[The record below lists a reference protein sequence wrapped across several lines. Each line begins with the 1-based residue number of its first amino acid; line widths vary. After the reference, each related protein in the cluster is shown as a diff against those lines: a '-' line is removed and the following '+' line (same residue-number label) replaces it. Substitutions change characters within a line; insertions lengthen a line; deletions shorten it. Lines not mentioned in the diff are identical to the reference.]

1 MLYKIFKKDFGRKK
15 GITAALFLFIL
26 LSSMLISS
34 GIYIIMVMMG
44 SIDSLFEASGI
55 PHYVQMHG
63 GDLNETDIDQ
73 FVRET
78 PLVKDYQVQRMIS
91 IDPGCLY
98 LGDNPTAEINSV
110 MDISFVKQSEN
121 FDYLLNMDNKPIE
134 VESGQIGV
142 PVYYLQKYGLKKG
155 EMIRLALDEGDVY
168 FVISDFVRDA
178 QMNPTVV
185 SSKRFVINSKDYET
199 LCGWSENFEYSIGF
213 LLKDTGKLSEFGNEY
228 QSAGLPAKGPTLD
241 LGIYKL
247 LNALTDGIVAAVI
260 ILISLLLVAISILC
274 LRFTFLATIEEDYKE
289 IGVMKAIGISHRDI
303 KSIYLMKYVAL
314 GAVASLAGYLLS
326 LYVGKLFT
334 GNIVLYLGTIAADPA
349 FYILPFIAAA
359 VMYLVLILSCMSVLK
374 RFNRISAVE
383 ALRSGDAGDKG
394 KRLSVFHLNKRKYLG
409 PDLFMGLKDI
419 FCRFPMY
426 ALLLFIFLLSTFIM
440 IIPVNLYNTMKS
452 SQFITYM
459 GIGRSQIRIDL
470 QQSQAMEERYAQVI
484 HYIKNDPDTR
494 LYSPTITCKYKVLG
508 EENLW
513 ENLNVETGDFNI
525 FPLSYITG
533 KAPSGEGEI
542 ALSYLASQ
550 NLDKKTGDQM
560 TLLVEG
566 QKAPMTVSGI
576 YQDITNGGQTAKA
589 TLPADPATVLWY
601 VVSVDL
607 REGADSASKIKEYAG
622 QFPATKITHID
633 DYLDQTLGSTI
644 SQLKLAKVL
653 AIIMSAAVAAL
664 ITSLFLK
671 MLIAKEA
678 SQIAIMKS
686 LGFTL
691 NNIRIQ
697 YLSRLG
703 VILLAGVVIGTAAAN
718 TLGQGLVSAVAAS
731 YGASEIRFVIKPL
744 EAYLL
749 SPALLFFVVLIT
761 TLVSIIPMKKAS
773 ITEMIVE

>member
-1 MLYKIFKKDFGRKK
+1 MLYKILKKDFERKK

-34 GIYIIMVMMG
+34 GTYIIMVMMG
-44 SIDSLFEASGI
+44 SIDSLFEASRI
-55 PHYVQMHG
+55 PHYVQMHV
-63 GDLNETDIDQ
+63 GDLNEADIDQ
-73 FVRET
+73 FARVN
-78 PLVKDYQVQRMIS
+78 PLVEDYQVQKMIS

-121 FDYLLNMDNKPIE
+121 FDYLLNMDNKPVE
-134 VESGQIGV
+134 VESGRIGV
-142 PVYYLQKYGLKKG
+142 PVYYLQRYGLKKG
-155 EMIRLALDEGDVY
+155 DMIRLALDQGDVY

-185 SSKRFVINSKDYET
+185 SSKRFVINPKDYEP
-199 LCGWSENFEYSIGF
+199 LCGGSENFEYSIGF

-241 LGIYKL
+241 FGTYKL

-289 IGVMKAIGISHRDI
+289 IGVMKAIGISSRDI
-303 KSIYLMKYVAL
+303 KSIYLMKYITL
-314 GAVASLAGYLLS
+314 GAGASLAGYLVS

-349 FYILPFIAAA
+349 FYILPFMAAA

-383 ALRSGDAGDKG
+383 ALRSGDGDKG
-394 KRLSVFHLNKRKYLG
+394 KRLSVFHLNQKKHLN
-409 PDLFMGLKDI
+409 PDVFMGLKDI

-426 ALLLFIFLLSTFIM
+426 MLLLFIFLMSTFIM
-440 IIPVNLYNTMKS
+440 IIPVNLYNTMRS

-470 QQSQAMEERYAQVI
+470 QQSEAMEERYADVTD
-484 HYIKNDPDTR
+484 YIKHDPDTS
-494 LYSPTITCKYKVLG
+494 LYSPTVTCKYKVLG
-508 EENLW
+508 EEDLW
-513 ENLNVETGDFNI
+513 ENLNVETCNFNI

-533 KAPSGEGEI
+533 KAPSGENEI
-542 ALSYLASQ
+542 ALSYLASE
-550 NLDKKTGDQM
+550 NLGKKTGDQL

-566 QKAPMTVSGI
+566 QRTPMTVCGI

-589 TLPADPATVLWY
+589 MLPPDPATVLWY

-607 REGADSASKIKEYAG
+607 REGVDSASKIKEYADR
-622 QFPATKITHID
+622 FPATKITHMD
-633 DYLDQTLGSTI
+633 DYLNQTLGSTI
-644 SQLKLAKVL
+644 SQLRLAKILSVV
-653 AIIMSAAVAAL
+653 MSAAVAAL

-697 YLSRLG
+697 YLSRVG
-703 VILLAGVVIGTAAAN
+703 AILLAGVVIGTVAAN

-731 YGASEIRFVIKPL
+731 YGASEIRFVIPPL
-744 EAYLL
+744 EAYFL
-749 SPALLFFVVLIT
+749 SPALLFLVVLIT